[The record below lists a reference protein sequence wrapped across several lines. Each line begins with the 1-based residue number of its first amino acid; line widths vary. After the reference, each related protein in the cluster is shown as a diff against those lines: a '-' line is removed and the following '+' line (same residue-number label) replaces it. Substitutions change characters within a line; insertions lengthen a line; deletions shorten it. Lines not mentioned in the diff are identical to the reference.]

1 MIKNITE
8 YIIISILT
16 LTTTIITIM
25 LTFLIMY
32 MNDKLEIK
40 EYFKNK

>member
-32 MNDKLEIK
+32 MNDKLEMK
-40 EYFKNK
+40 KDFKNK

>member
-8 YIIISILT
+8 YIIISI

-40 EYFKNK
+40 EHFKNK

>member
-8 YIIISILT
+8 FIIISILT

-40 EYFKNK
+40 EHFKNK

>member
-8 YIIISILT
+8 YIIITILT

-40 EYFKNK
+40 EHFKNK

>member
-40 EYFKNK
+40 EHFKNK